1 MKRFLPMFALG
12 FALLAAPAASAPQP
26 VETVAIDAT
35 DVARGI
41 VHAKLSIP
49 ARPGPMTL
57 VYPKWIP
64 GEHSP
69 AGPITELVAL
79 RISAGG
85 LKLGWKRDLVDM
97 YAFHIVV
104 PPGATNVDVSL
115 DYLLAAGTIGS
126 KERHTTARLAMLNM
140 YAFTLYPDGTKN
152 TDLTV
157 APSIVLPR
165 GWEFGT
171 ALSETKRDGQTV
183 AFAPVTLET
192 FLDSPLLTG
201 ENFRKVTLDTSN
213 GTAEL
218 DIAGEVPEDIAATD
232 ETIAKY
238 KRLIHEADAEYG
250 ARHWKNYHFLLA
262 LTDAIDFNGIEHH
275 ESSDDRA
282 PENYL
287 TDSELL
293 DFDGDLLPHEF
304 THSWNGKYR
313 RPYDLQVDN
322 YQDPERT
329 DLLWVYEGLTQY
341 LGDVLAERSGL
352 RPAGEY
358 PDVLAAAYA
367 DLDATT
373 GRLTRPLADT
383 ADAAQLLYTSTPQFR
398 HDRRT
403 VDYYPES
410 ELMWLEADS
419 IIRRV
424 SGGKRTI
431 DDFVRAFYG
440 PPSSGP
446 KVVTYTRADV
456 VAALNSVATYDWDG
470 FFGSRVDSIEAHPPA
485 GGFEAD
491 GWRLVYTSE
500 PTRFMRNTEKYQKQ
514 VVAMYSIGAIISE
527 TGDVIDVREG
537 SPADKAGLAPFQKV
551 LAVGGRRFSTD
562 ALHAV
567 IRATAGGTSTIPFVV
582 DAFGAVSTV
591 NVVYGGGEKYPRLV
605 RIEGTPDILSS
616 IVKPRGDTHDHQ

>member
-1 MKRFLPMFALG
+1 MKRLFPVIALG
-12 FALLAAPAASAPQP
+12 FALLAAPASPQSAPS
-26 VETVAIDAT
+26 ETIAIDAS

-41 VHAKLSIP
+41 IHAKLSIP

-69 AGPITELVAL
+69 AGPITELVGL
-79 RISAGG
+79 RMNAGG
-85 LKLGWKRDLVDM
+85 IKLGWKRDLIDM
-97 YAFHIVV
+97 YAFHVVV
-104 PPGATNVDVSL
+104 PPGATTIDASL

-140 YAFTLYPDGTKN
+140 YAFTLYPHGTKN
-152 TDLTV
+152 TELTV
-157 APSIVLPR
+157 VPSIELPH
-165 GWEFGT
+165 GWEFAT
-171 ALSETKRDGQTV
+171 ALIETKRDGQSV

-201 ENFRKVTLDTSN
+201 ENFRKVPLDTTS

-218 DIAGEVPEDIAATD
+218 DIAGEVPEDIAASD
-232 ETIAKY
+232 GVIRKF
-238 KRLIHEADAEYG
+238 KHLIREADAEYG

-282 PENYL
+282 PEAYL
-287 TDSELL
+287 IDPDLL
-293 DFDGDLLPHEF
+293 DLDGDLLPHEF

-322 YQDPERT
+322 YQDPEQT

-352 RPAGEY
+352 RA
-358 PDVLAAAYA
+358 PDQFPQVLAASYA

-398 HDRRT
+398 HDRRS
-403 VDYYPES
+403 VDYYAES
-410 ELMWLEADS
+410 ELMWLEADA

-424 SGGKRTI
+424 SGGTRSI
-431 DDFVRAFYG
+431 DGFVRAFYG
-440 PPSSGP
+440 PPASGP

-456 VAALNSVATYDWDG
+456 IAALNRVAPYDWAG
-470 FFGSRVDSIEAHPPA
+470 FFGTRIDSIADHPPA
-485 GGFEAD
+485 AGFAAD
-491 GWRLVYTSE
+491 GWRFAYTAE
-500 PTRFMRNTEKYQKQ
+500 PTSYMRETEKYNKQ
-514 VVAMYSIGAIISE
+514 VVALYSIGATVSE
-527 TGDVIDVREG
+527 AGDIVDVRAG

-551 LAVGGRRFSTD
+551 LAVGGRRFSAD
-562 ALHAV
+562 ALHDV
-567 IRATAGGTSTIPFVV
+567 IRATASGTTTIPFVV
-582 DAFGAVSTV
+582 DAFGAVSTLD
-591 NVVYGGGEKYPRLV
+591 VVYGGGEKYPRLV
-605 RIEGTPDILSS
+605 PIAGAPDVLGS
-616 IVKPRGDTHDHQ
+616 IVKPRGDYRDR